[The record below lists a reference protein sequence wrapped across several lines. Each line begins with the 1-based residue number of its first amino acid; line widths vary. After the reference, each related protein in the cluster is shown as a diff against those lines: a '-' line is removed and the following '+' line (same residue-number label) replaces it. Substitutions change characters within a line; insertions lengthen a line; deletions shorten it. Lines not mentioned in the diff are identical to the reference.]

1 MNRSKS
7 FFSILIPSATVFF
20 SSACIMI
27 LELVAGRLIA
37 KHLGSSLYTW
47 TSVIGVVLAGIT
59 IGNYI
64 GGRIADRFCARK
76 AIAVLFGISSLAC
89 VVIVVLNNVVGKWA
103 LLSYF
108 SWPWHV
114 FSHVSLVFLIP
125 STLLGTISPV
135 VAKTALEK
143 GLPTGRTVG
152 DIYAWG
158 AAGSIAGTFLA
169 GFYLI
174 AAMGTTA
181 IIWIVGFALLLMA
194 ILYWARFWVLYIW
207 GAIFTCLM
215 TMGMAAP
222 TWAETAGSS
231 IGLRE
236 KPSANILYED
246 ESQYCY
252 IAVRQLSK
260 NPDRREFVQDKLKH
274 SEIIMGEI
282 RNLQYFYQQIYAA
295 VTHRLSQ
302 GKDKLSTLTIGGGGY
317 VFPRYVKDVW
327 PQSRI
332 DVVEIDPG
340 VTEAAIRAFGLERDT
355 PINTITMDARN
366 YVDEILTRENAGAE
380 KTRYDFI
387 YGDAVNGYSVPY
399 QLVTREL
406 NDKIA
411 GILTDNGVYMIN
423 LIDIFDSGL
432 FVGAVVNTLKHTF
445 PNVYV
450 LSANATRGIRNT
462 FVVIAARQEIDLE
475 NLTIQHSNGVDIWYL
490 DDTEINTLKQKS
502 RAIILT
508 DDYVPVE
515 NMLAPVVRQDAMGFL
530 SEKYLERAQKLRR
543 RGKLDESI
551 TIYKKIVKVNPAMSI
566 SACSQIAL
574 MSEEQGRLE
583 EAAEAFQQ
591 VIEHNEQAKA
601 KINVAS
607 IHLKLGFLLKAL
619 KRSDESREHFRK
631 AISGFLRE
639 LAENPRSSDVIF
651 LLGVTLSEIGQLGE
665 AAKYFQQAVNLNS
678 SDVENHLKLAQTLLL
693 QERYDKAIEA
703 LNKAIGFMNGI
714 GDKKA
719 IVKLQKFL
727 ELAEFE
733 KSKRKN

>member
-1 MNRSKS
+1 
-7 FFSILIPSATVFF
+7 
-20 SSACIMI
+20 
-27 LELVAGRLIA
+27 
-37 KHLGSSLYTW
+37 
-47 TSVIGVVLAGIT
+47 
-59 IGNYI
+59 
-64 GGRIADRFCARK
+64 
-76 AIAVLFGISSLAC
+76 
-89 VVIVVLNNVVGKWA
+89 
-103 LLSYF
+103 
-108 SWPWHV
+108 
-114 FSHVSLVFLIP
+114 
-125 STLLGTISPV
+125 
-135 VAKTALEK
+135 
-143 GLPTGRTVG
+143 
-152 DIYAWG
+152 
-158 AAGSIAGTFLA
+158 
-169 GFYLI
+169 
-174 AAMGTTA
+174 
-181 IIWIVGFALLLMA
+181 
-194 ILYWARFWVLYIW
+194 
-207 GAIFTCLM
+207 
-215 TMGMAAP
+215 MGMAAP
-222 TWAETAGSS
+222 TWAESAGSS

-282 RNLQYFYQQIYAA
+282 RNLQYFYQQIYAV
-295 VTHRLSQ
+295 VTHRLSR

-317 VFPRYVKDVW
+317 VFPRYVQDVW

-340 VTEAAIRAFGLERDT
+340 VTEAAIQAFGLERDT
-355 PINTITMDARN
+355 QINTITMDARN
-366 YVDEILTRENAGAE
+366 YIDELLACENAGAE

-387 YGDAVNGYSVPY
+387 YGDAINGYSVPY
-399 QLVTREL
+399 QLVTREF

-432 FVGAVVNTLKHTF
+432 FVGAVVNTLKHIF

-462 FVVIAARQEIDLE
+462 FVVIAAKQEIDLE
-475 NLTIQHSNGVDIWYL
+475 NLTIQHSSGVDIWYL
-490 DDTEINTLKQKS
+490 DDTEINTLMQKS

-551 TIYKKIVKVNPAMSI
+551 TLYKKLVKVNPAMSI

-601 KINVAS
+601 KINAAS
-607 IHLKLGFLLKAL
+607 IHLKLGFLLKALAL

-639 LAENPRSSDVIF
+639 LAENPRSHRTATIGCFVASHLSLALLIMEASD
-651 LLGVTLSEIGQLGE
+651 LSEDFGPVPPVHKTHRAPRPKYPQNSLISVSWRLQPQYNPTTNYLPIRKNVRFVTCFVSRDYRRPKICKRFQCPLRNLGQSWNI
-665 AAKYFQQAVNLNS
+665 FQQ
-678 SDVENHLKLAQTLLL
+678 
-693 QERYDKAIEA
+693 I
-703 LNKAIGFMNGI
+703 
-714 GDKKA
+714 
-719 IVKLQKFL
+719 
-727 ELAEFE
+727 
-733 KSKRKN
+733 